1 MDQDPSTG
9 LTYEIRVR
17 GHLSEA
23 WSQWFEG
30 LTITNLENG
39 EGILL
44 GKVVDQAALQGIL
57 TRIGD
62 LNLALIS
69 INPAVPGD

>member
-1 MDQDPSTG
+1 MNQDPSTG

-44 GKVVDQAALQGIL
+44 GRVVDQAALQGIL
-57 TRIGD
+57 TRIGE

-69 INPAVPGD
+69 VNPAVPGD

>member
-1 MDQDPSTG
+1 M
-9 LTYEIRVR
+9 TYEIRVR

-23 WSQWFEG
+23 WSQWFDG

-39 EGILL
+39 EGVLL

-57 TRIGD
+57 TRISD
-62 LNLALIS
+62 LNLILVSVNRVIQE
-69 INPAVPGD
+69 G